1 MSNVNSGCCRVAGC
15 LKPLYRK
22 SGFCSPHYERHK
34 KYGDPLAGGVFH
46 QKLPEKCSADG
57 CDKKPLARGFCG
69 GHYSLLMKY
78 GDHTKAKYKWYARG
92 KNEWHETSHGYVWR
106 YAPDDPNGTVNG
118 YVYQHRAVMAEKL
131 GRSLLSGENV
141 HHINGVK
148 TDNTPENLEL
158 WVTMQPPGQR
168 PSDLVAFAK
177 EILARYD
184 K

>member
-1 MSNVNSGCCRVAGC
+1 M
-15 LKPLYRK
+15 
-22 SGFCSPHYERHK
+22 
-34 KYGDPLAGGVFH
+34 
-46 QKLPEKCSADG
+46 
-57 CDKKPLARGFCG
+57 
-69 GHYSLLMKY
+69 LMKY

-141 HHINGVK
+141 HHVNGVK